1 MTKRL
6 LKAPLRVALVVPFVA
21 QISTAV
27 GVTAFFSLKNGQKA
41 VNEVASQLRTEIV
54 TQVHQYITDYMKTPQ
69 IVTQMNSYSVG
80 CGELDLKYIK
90 SLERHFWHQMQLFK
104 SLSPIAFASTQGE
117 IHSVDRLN
125 NGSLVIRVLDQSTS
139 GKYHTYT
146 TDSQGNRL
154 KLIRVSTTFDPRTR
168 PWYTKAVKA
177 GQFTWTKVY
186 PYFSSSGLAMSA
198 TQPLYD
204 KTGIL
209 CGVTNATQSL
219 SQLSKFLHSLK
230 IGRSGQTFIIERS
243 GDLVA
248 SSTAEQPFI
257 LSQEGEQEK
266 GKRLKAIKSS
276 DRVTRLTTQYLQQK
290 FSNFNNIYPNQQLEF
305 EIDRKRQYVQIMPF
319 TDGYGLDWVI
329 VVVVPEADFMEHIET
344 NTRITVLLC
353 LGALILATVIGLK
366 TSHWI
371 TQPILHLSK
380 ASKEIA
386 NGKLDQTV
394 TVEGIKE
401 LRVLAQAHNQMA
413 TQLQE
418 SFAELLEANRQLEAE
433 ITERKRAEEQLL
445 HNAFYDALTGL
456 PNRALFMNRLG
467 LALEQK
473 KRHKDY
479 LFAVLFLDLDRFKLI
494 NDSLGHLVGDQLL
507 LEIAKRLE
515 SCLRSTD
522 IAARFGGDEFTVLL
536 EGIENVSN
544 AIQVAERIQQELALP
559 FRLNGQELSTT
570 ASIGIALSSA
580 VDYNQPEDLLRDADT
595 AMYRAKALG
604 RARYELFNLEMYEDA
619 VARLQLE
626 IALRQAIERQEF
638 QVYYQPIVSLT
649 SGTISGFE
657 ALLRWQ
663 RPERGLVSPT
673 DFIPIAEET
682 GLIVS
687 IGYWVLHE
695 ACRQMQAWR
704 MCDRTNSLNKISV
717 NLSLKQ
723 FSQPDLIG
731 QMAQILHLTGL
742 DASYLVLEITESVI
756 MENGNETTVAF
767 SKLREM
773 GIELSIDDFGTG
785 YSSLSRLHNFPIST
799 LKIDRSFLSP
809 IDNNSKNLEI
819 IETIVTLAHKL
830 GVDVTAEG
838 VETKEQ
844 LAFLRSLN
852 CEYGQGYF
860 FSHPLDSSAAT
871 ALIVTDPQW

>member
-276 DRVTRLTTQYLQQK
+276 DRVTRLTTQYLQQN

-433 ITERKRAEEQLL
+433 ITERKRQR
-445 HNAFYDALTGL
+445 NSCYTM
-456 PNRALFMNRLG
+456 RFMML
-467 LALEQK
+467 
-473 KRHKDY
+473 
-479 LFAVLFLDLDRFKLI
+479 
-494 NDSLGHLVGDQLL
+494 
-507 LEIAKRLE
+507 
-515 SCLRSTD
+515 
-522 IAARFGGDEFTVLL
+522 
-536 EGIENVSN
+536 
-544 AIQVAERIQQELALP
+544 
-559 FRLNGQELSTT
+559 
-570 ASIGIALSSA
+570 
-580 VDYNQPEDLLRDADT
+580 
-595 AMYRAKALG
+595 
-604 RARYELFNLEMYEDA
+604 
-619 VARLQLE
+619 
-626 IALRQAIERQEF
+626 
-638 QVYYQPIVSLT
+638 
-649 SGTISGFE
+649 
-657 ALLRWQ
+657 
-663 RPERGLVSPT
+663 
-673 DFIPIAEET
+673 
-682 GLIVS
+682 
-687 IGYWVLHE
+687 
-695 ACRQMQAWR
+695 
-704 MCDRTNSLNKISV
+704 
-717 NLSLKQ
+717 
-723 FSQPDLIG
+723 
-731 QMAQILHLTGL
+731 
-742 DASYLVLEITESVI
+742 
-756 MENGNETTVAF
+756 
-767 SKLREM
+767 
-773 GIELSIDDFGTG
+773 
-785 YSSLSRLHNFPIST
+785 
-799 LKIDRSFLSP
+799 
-809 IDNNSKNLEI
+809 
-819 IETIVTLAHKL
+819 
-830 GVDVTAEG
+830 
-838 VETKEQ
+838 
-844 LAFLRSLN
+844 
-852 CEYGQGYF
+852 
-860 FSHPLDSSAAT
+860 
-871 ALIVTDPQW
+871 